1 MTVDLCRV
9 DMLMLVSMTLTLM
22 QGHNGLAEE
31 NIQRWIISTT
41 KQAISIQLSETVGH
55 DKFYLSPKSSVAFI
69 LNYGHTDSVRFQ
81 GEP

>member
-1 MTVDLCRV
+1 MFI
-9 DMLMLVSMTLTLM
+9 LVSMTLTFM

-31 NIQRWIISTT
+31 TIQSWIISTT
-41 KQAISIQLSETVGH
+41 KQAISIQLAVAVGH

-81 GEP
+81 GEPQYVIP